1 MSSLSLTDE
10 QLEELKDQFKL
21 DWMGPADKRPRR
33 DGYVMLSPTHLGY
46 GFRTH
51 NNEQCHVLKL
61 EAPEP
66 PKIEKKP
73 GQPMGHYQYEAQL
86 RLRMVLDCEPSY
98 MDRFH
103 MQPDDFE
110 FALAKRIQGFT
121 FEEMMQ
127 WIHRS
132 TKGRFSIRC
141 LMHRRREPGKSAMI
155 VYFERAEDATIFK
168 VFRA

>member
-1 MSSLSLTDE
+1 MSLTDE
-10 QLEELKDQFKL
+10 QIDELKDQFKL
-21 DWMGPADKRPRR
+21 DWLAETAKRSQR
-33 DGYVMLSPTHLGY
+33 DSYVMLSPTHLGY
-46 GFRTH
+46 GYRTH
-51 NNEQCHVLKL
+51 NNEPCHVLKL

-66 PKIEKKP
+66 PKIEP
-73 GQPMGHYQYEAQL
+73 YTDSRGRTRFDYESQV

-103 MQPDDFE
+103 LQPDDFE
-110 FALAKRIQGFT
+110 FAVAKRIQGFT

-141 LMHRRREPGKSAMI
+141 LMHKRRDPGKSAMI
-155 VYFERAEDATIFK
+155 VYFERSEDATIFK
-168 VFRA
+168 VFRK